1 MDNTTSTKNDSPQI
15 SNGVNKFFQSKSF
28 QIITWSIAAI
38 ILFLLIFNLG
48 MIVGFRKANFSY
60 KWGENYHQNFAGPR
74 GGFFRDFGGRD
85 FIEPHGVF
93 GQIIK
98 IEGSTLIIK
107 SPDNVEKTVIVKD
120 DTVIE
125 RFRETIKLAD
135 LKIDDQIVVIGEPNT
150 SGQIEAKFIRIMPDP
165 RTEMPMGKLP
175 EPPIPGHQ
183 R

>member
-1 MDNTTSTKNDSPQI
+1 MDFNKIDF
-15 SNGVNKFFQSKSF
+15 NKFFRSKSF
-28 QIITWSIAAI
+28 KIITLI
-38 ILFLLIFNLG
+38 IIGVIVFLLIFNLG
-48 MIVGFRKANFSY
+48 MIIGFRKANFSY

-98 IEGSTLIIK
+98 IEDSTLIIK
-107 SPDNVEKTVIVKD
+107 SPDNVEKTVIAKD

-125 RFRETIKLAD
+125 RFRETIKLTD

-150 SGQIEAKFIRIMPDP
+150 SGQIEAKFIRIMPQP
-165 RTEMPMGKLP
+165 KKEMPMGKLP
-175 EPPIPGHQ
+175 DFQMPGRQ

>member
-1 MDNTTSTKNDSPQI
+1 MDFNKIDF
-15 SNGVNKFFQSKSF
+15 NKFFRSKSF
-28 QIITWSIAAI
+28 KIITLAI
-38 ILFLLIFNLG
+38 IGVIVFLIIFNLG
-48 MIVGFRKANFSY
+48 MIIGFRKANFSY

-107 SPDNVEKTVIVKD
+107 SPDNVEKTVIIKD

-125 RFRETIKLAD
+125 RFRETIKLTD

-150 SGQIEAKFIRIMPDP
+150 NGQIEAKFIRIMPNP
-165 RTEMPMGKLP
+165 KTEMPMGKSP
-175 EPPIPGHQ
+175 EFQMPGRQ

>member
-1 MDNTTSTKNDSPQI
+1 MDC
-15 SNGVNKFFQSKSF
+15 NKFFQSKSF

-60 KWGENYHQNFAGPR
+60 KWGENYHQNFAGPQ

-98 IEGSTLIIK
+98 IEDSTIIIK
-107 SPDNVEKTVIVKD
+107 SPDNVEKTVIIKD

-125 RFRETIKLAD
+125 RFRETIKLTD

-150 SGQIEAKFIRIMPDP
+150 SGQIEAKFIRIMPGP
-165 RTEMPMGKLP
+165 RTEMPMGKP
-175 EPPIPGHQ
+175 RTFE

>member
-1 MDNTTSTKNDSPQI
+1 MDFNKIDF
-15 SNGVNKFFQSKSF
+15 NKFFRSKSF
-28 QIITWSIAAI
+28 KIITLI
-38 ILFLLIFNLG
+38 IIGVIVFLLIFNLG
-48 MIVGFRKANFSY
+48 MIIGFRKANFSY
-60 KWGENYHQNFAGPR
+60 KWGENYHQNFAGPQ

-98 IEGSTLIIK
+98 IDNATLIIK
-107 SPDNVEKTVIVKD
+107 SPDNVEKTVIAKD

-125 RFRETIKLAD
+125 RFRETIKLTD

-150 SGQIEAKFIRIMPDP
+150 SGQIEAKFIRIMPSP
-165 RTEMPMGKLP
+165 KTEMPMGELP
-175 EPPIPGHQ
+175 EFQMPDRQ